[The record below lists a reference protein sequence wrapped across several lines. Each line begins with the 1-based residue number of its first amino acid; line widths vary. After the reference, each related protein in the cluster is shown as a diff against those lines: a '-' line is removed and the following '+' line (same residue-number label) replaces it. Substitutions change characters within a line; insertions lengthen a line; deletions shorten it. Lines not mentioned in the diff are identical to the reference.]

1 MVQGA
6 IAPISYQPS
15 FFHDAKG
22 ALEFDFAQTR
32 HLALDATSWVEH
44 VANWL
49 GQPEA
54 LFAELMD
61 TAPWLQRDRWM
72 YTRTVIEPRLTAD
85 FPDVDQVPNATLR
98 ALAAALSEH
107 YGVRYRSLWVNLYRD
122 QHDSTAW
129 HGDNIGKVQAKSIVP
144 VLTLG
149 ASRRFLMRPT
159 PGGQTHTFRPVSGDL
174 IVMGGR
180 AQRDWR
186 HCVPKESLAS
196 GPRISINFAP
206 ERHRVLRGLASA
218 RRRGAEADTPT
229 TPGLVAGER
238 GASAVKSERGSAARD

>member
-1 MVQGA
+1 MQQTAV
-6 IAPISYQPS
+6 PTLVYQAS
-15 FFHDAKG
+15 FLGDVVSAHD
-22 ALEFDFAQTR
+22 FDFSRAR
-32 HLALDATSWVEH
+32 RVALDGLSWIEH
-44 VANWL
+44 IPNWL
-49 GQPEA
+49 AQPNR
-54 LFAELMD
+54 LFAELME

-85 FPDVDQVPNATLR
+85 YPDVDEVPLDALRRIAT
-98 ALAAALSEH
+98 ALSEH

-129 HGDNIGKVQAKSIVP
+129 HGDNIGRVQAESIVP

-149 ASRRFLMRPT
+149 ATRRFLIRPT
-159 PGGQTHTFRPVSGDL
+159 HGGTTSTFRPTSGDL

-186 HCVPKESLAS
+186 HCVPKESTPS

-206 ERHRVLRGLASA
+206 ERHSLLRGI
-218 RRRGAEADTPT
+218 RRFG
-229 TPGLVAGER
+229 
-238 GASAVKSERGSAARD
+238 

>member
-1 MVQGA
+1 MPPVSPVSP
-6 IAPISYQPS
+6 APLAYQAS
-15 FFHDAKG
+15 FFHDA
-22 ALEFDFAQTR
+22 AVHDESPAAPDFDFSRAR
-32 HLALDATSWVEH
+32 HILLDSTSWIEH
-44 VANWL
+44 IPDWL
-49 GQPEA
+49 GQPNS
-54 LFAELMD
+54 LFLELMD

-85 FPDVDQVPNATLR
+85 YPDVAEVPQHALR
-98 ALAAALSEH
+98 AIAAALTEH

-129 HGDNIGKVQAKSIVP
+129 HGDNIGRVQAESIVP

-149 ASRRFLMRPT
+149 ARRRFLIRPAD
-159 PGGQTHTFRPVSGDL
+159 GGPTSTFRPTSGDL

-186 HCVPKESLAS
+186 HSVPKESAPS

-206 ERHRVLRGLASA
+206 ERHGVLRSL
-218 RRRGAEADTPT
+218 RYGA
-229 TPGLVAGER
+229 
-238 GASAVKSERGSAARD
+238 